1 MEQPT
6 LMENEN
12 LDFDE
17 ALSIADGLGYVEA
30 NPALDLDGID
40 AAHKIC
46 ILAQNGYQK
55 FVDFVLLNLNDQIVY
70 LYSNFQDEQSMIY
83 LCLV

>member
-1 MEQPT
+1 
-6 LMENEN
+6 MENEN

-17 ALSIADGLGYVEA
+17 ALTIADGLGYVEA

-46 ILAQNGYQK
+46 ILAQNGFK
-55 FVDFVLLNLNDQIVY
+55 NILILIKLVLVE
-70 LYSNFQDEQSMIY
+70 SVM
-83 LCLV
+83 

>member
-1 MEQPT
+1 
-6 LMENEN
+6 MENEN

-17 ALSIADGLGYVEA
+17 ALTIADGLGYVEA

-46 ILAQNGYQK
+46 IFSSKMDLKNILILIK
-55 FVDFVLLNLNDQIVY
+55 LVLVE
-70 LYSNFQDEQSMIY
+70 SVM
-83 LCLV
+83 

>member
-1 MEQPT
+1 
-6 LMENEN
+6 MENEN

-46 ILAQNGYQK
+46 
-55 FVDFVLLNLNDQIVY
+55 NLSTKWLSKI
-70 LYSNFQDEQSMIY
+70 
-83 LCLV
+83 C

>member
-1 MEQPT
+1 MEQPTLFLT

-30 NPALDLDGID
+30 NPAFRLRW
-40 AAHKIC
+40 
-46 ILAQNGYQK
+46 N
-55 FVDFVLLNLNDQIVY
+55 
-70 LYSNFQDEQSMIY
+70 
-83 LCLV
+83 

>member
-1 MEQPT
+1 
-6 LMENEN
+6 MENEN

-46 ILAQNGYQK
+46 ILAQNGYQNLLTLIK
-55 FVDFVLLNLNDQIVY
+55 FNLAVSVMSLN
-70 LYSNFQDEQSMIY
+70 
-83 LCLV
+83 